1 MSEYFLTIRRM
12 LCTAGCLLAV
22 VFFSCKEEVV
32 DFDANNCKKNPPFIQ
47 SMGFDGKSSFFST
60 SDIRTMGLLLLQSEQ
75 PGNPNAAVTRSFQ
88 HPSWRKGGWL
98 APILIDEAGNIYT
111 APAPFISMLDNPV
124 ANNNTIYKVDARSG
138 VMEEFMRLPLA
149 DSINAQNPYGIIGMV
164 YLCETG
170 TLYVS
175 SVAGSRLHE
184 ENGHIY
190 VIDVKNK
197 KIIDQLDHTDAMG
210 MGISY
215 ASGKRQL
222 FFGTGRNSDVQST
235 ILNKE
240 GKFSGK
246 PQMAFSLQNLGPRGD
261 DKVRRIR
268 SDQSGNLTVSG
279 IEFNFNLIAPR
290 EKQETL
296 YEFVYDEEAK
306 RWGLKQAP

>member
-1 MSEYFLTIRRM
+1 MNNKITSFLFLVSYSLFLILFT
-12 LCTAGCLLAV
+12 
-22 VFFSCKEEVV
+22 SCKEEVV
-32 DFDANNCKKNPPFIQ
+32 EFDANNCKKNSPFVQ
-47 SMGFDGKSSFFST
+47 TLGFNTKTSFFST
-60 SDIRTMGLLLLQSEQ
+60 SDLKTMGLLLLQSDQ
-75 PGNPNAAVTRSFQ
+75 PGNPNVPITKSFQ
-88 HPSWRKGGWL
+88 HPSWKKGGWL

-111 APAPFISMLDNPV
+111 APAPFISVLDNPI
-124 ANNNTIYKVDARSG
+124 ANNNTIYKVDAASG
-138 VMEEFMRLPLA
+138 VMEEFMRLPFA
-149 DSINAQNPYGIIGMV
+149 DSINPQNPFGIIGMV

-175 SVAGSRLHE
+175 SVAGSSLHN

-190 VIDVKNK
+190 AIDVKSK
-197 KIIDQLDHTDAMG
+197 KVIDQLDHTDAMG

-215 ASGKRQL
+215 TSGKREL
-222 FFGTGRNSDVQST
+222 FFGTGRNSDVQSV
-235 ILNKE
+235 ILDAE

-246 PQMAFSLQNLGPRGD
+246 PQLAFTLSNLGPRGD

-296 YEFVYDEEAK
+296 YRFNYDEAEK
-306 RWGLKQAP
+306 KWNYQPNP